1 MFPWE
6 MWFPRVGMAPALFSE
21 GKMRILITAAVFSA
35 FALVLSPASA
45 KMAKPKMAACTAGNV
60 AKAVA
65 AMKPGPTPANKELA
79 AANAAMGTGK
89 LKDACV
95 HYYKAQKLSMA
106 K

>member
-1 MFPWE
+1 M
-6 MWFPRVGMAPALFSE
+6 RILLTAALFS
-21 GKMRILITAAVFSA
+21 
-35 FALVLSPASA
+35 ALALGLSPASA
-45 KMAKPKMAACTAGNV
+45 KTAKMAACTAGNV

-65 AMKPGPTPANKELA
+65 AMKASPTPANKELA

-89 LKDACV
+89 MKDACA

>member
-1 MFPWE
+1 MT
-6 MWFPRVGMAPALFSE
+6 RALFSE
-21 GKMRILITAAVFSA
+21 GKMRILLTAALFSA
-35 FALVLSPASA
+35 LALGLSPATA
-45 KMAKPKMAACTAGNV
+45 KTAKTKMAACTAGNV

-65 AMKPGPTPANKELA
+65 AMKASPTPANKELA

-89 LKDACV
+89 MKDACA